1 MRSRQK
7 INQPTTQHTPLSKR
21 RLKTKPVLTLLAILF
36 VGNIFWFVLW
46 LFALGG
52 DEETGDDET
61 IVASVDG
68 ENITRLQ
75 WMAEMERY
83 YGKDTLQRMVN
94 QKVMEK
100 ATKEYSIDVTE
111 DEIDLELSLMVS
123 SSEMDS
129 TLQQL
134 GEKEL
139 KEQIKSQLI
148 LEKVLTKD
156 IIIDEKELES
166 YYEENESLY
175 NIPTTY
181 RARLIVVNTKDEA
194 ESVLKELNEGSDFS
208 VLARERSVEQVSA
221 SLGGDIGYITN
232 QSNVDSAILKALQK
246 LNKNEISKPVL
257 LRDGRYGIVQ
267 LHEKLE
273 GKSFPYGEVK
283 DHIKRVLAM
292 EQLSSSIT
300 PEMFWKE
307 FDVTWFYGE

>member
-1 MRSRQK
+1 
-7 INQPTTQHTPLSKR
+7 
-21 RLKTKPVLTLLAILF
+21 
-36 VGNIFWFVLW
+36 
-46 LFALGG
+46 
-52 DEETGDDET
+52 
-61 IVASVDG
+61 
-68 ENITRLQ
+68 
-75 WMAEMERY
+75 MAEMERY

-100 ATKEYSIDVTE
+100 AAKEYSIDVTE

-181 RARLIVVNTKDEA
+181 RAKLIVVNTKDEA

-221 SLGGDIGYITN
+221 SLGEIL
-232 QSNVDSAILKALQK
+232 AILRI
-246 LNKNEISKPVL
+246 NP
-257 LRDGRYGIVQ
+257 
-267 LHEKLE
+267 
-273 GKSFPYGEVK
+273 
-283 DHIKRVLAM
+283 M
-292 EQLSSSIT
+292 
-300 PEMFWKE
+300 
-307 FDVTWFYGE
+307 